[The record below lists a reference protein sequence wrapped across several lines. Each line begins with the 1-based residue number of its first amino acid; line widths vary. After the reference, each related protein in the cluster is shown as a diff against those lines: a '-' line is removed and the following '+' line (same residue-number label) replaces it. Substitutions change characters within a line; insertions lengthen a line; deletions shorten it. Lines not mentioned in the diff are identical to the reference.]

1 MKADVAPTGFW
12 PLEIVSLFMFTFSVI
27 LQDASTIISIISAS
41 IGCIAGIM
49 AIIKGY
55 QSWKNKQLEIK
66 TKKRILEQED
76 LKLYLLMK
84 QSKEI
89 KEDND

>member
-1 MKADVAPTGFW
+1 
-12 PLEIVSLFMFTFSVI
+12 
-27 LQDASTIISIISAS
+27 
-41 IGCIAGIM
+41 M

-55 QSWKNKQLEIK
+55 QSWKDKQLELK